1 MLARFTHTL
10 NRFVHETDGAYLIE
24 FAITMPVLILLSLG
38 LLEFSLVS
46 FEFQKASEAT
56 RRAAR
61 FLIIGND
68 IPNTANLLDVESA
81 VMITCTS
88 TGGEV
93 SCDNASPTG
102 TQSGGTY
109 PTANE
114 NFQAMFDQMV
124 AIKTDLKEE
133 HVVVTYES
141 TKVGDV
147 DNAGGVI
154 PMVTVTITGLEHTF
168 VTGEVLGFKTMPFPD
183 FKTSILGSGRM
194 VNSST

>member
-1 MLARFTHTL
+1 MPGRLICAL
-10 NRFVHETDGAYLIE
+10 NRFVRDAGGAFQIE

-56 RRAAR
+56 RRAVR
-61 FLIIGND
+61 FVILGND
-68 IPNTANLLDVESA
+68 IPNTANLLDVDSA
-81 VMITCTS
+81 VVITCTS

-93 SCDNASPTG
+93 SCDNASPAG
-102 TQSGGTY
+102 TASGGTY

-124 AIKTDLKEE
+124 AIKTDLTEE
-133 HVVVTYES
+133 HVIITYES

-154 PMVTVTITGLEHTF
+154 PLVTVTITGLEHTF
-168 VTGEVLGFKTMPFPD
+168 VTGNVLGFSTMEFPD
-183 FKTSILGSGRM
+183 FKTSILGSGRA
-194 VNSST
+194 VNSS

>member
-1 MLARFTHTL
+1 MPGRLRRTL
-10 NRFVHETDGAYLIE
+10 SRFVHETDGAYIIE

-61 FLIIGND
+61 YVIIGND
-68 IPNTANLLDVESA
+68 IPNTANLLDVDSA
-81 VMITCTS
+81 PVITCTS

-93 SCDNASPTG
+93 SCDNASPAG
-102 TQSGGTY
+102 TASGGTY

-114 NFQAMFDQMV
+114 NFQAMLALMQ
-124 AIKTDLKEE
+124 AIKTDLEE
-133 HVVVTYES
+133 EMVVVTYES

-154 PMVTVTITGLEHTF
+154 PLVTITITGLVHTL
-168 VTGEVLGFKTMPFPD
+168 VTGKMIGVETMDFPD
-183 FKTSILGSGRM
+183 FKTSILGSGRT
-194 VNSST
+194 VNSS

>member
-1 MLARFTHTL
+1 MPGRLMRAL
-10 NRFVHETDGAYLIE
+10 NRFVREAGGAFQIE
-24 FAITMPVLILLSLG
+24 FAITMPVLIVLSLG

-61 FLIIGND
+61 YVIIGND

-81 VMITCTS
+81 VTITCTS

-93 SCDNASPTG
+93 SCDNASPAG
-102 TQSGGTY
+102 TAVGGTY

-114 NFQAMFDQMV
+114 NFQAMFDLMV
-124 AIKTDLKEE
+124 AIKTDLTEE

-141 TKVGDV
+141 TRVGDV

-154 PMVTVTITGLEHTF
+154 PLVTITVTGLEHNF
-168 VTGEVLGFKTMPFPD
+168 VTGHVLGFDSMEFPD
-183 FKTSILGSGRM
+183 FKTSILGSGRT
-194 VNSST
+194 VNSS